1 MQKRIIFLFVILTL
15 MILLVPTLLVTT
27 FSESTDSVAQVEAK
41 EAVQKKKTTIIPSD
55 EKMPPVRVYL
65 TKEKR
70 VLEVPLEEY
79 ITGVVASEMP
89 ADFHEEALKAQ
100 ALAARTYIVKRL
112 TKKEFTDLA
121 RWGTIAKTAHVTD
134 TVQHQVF
141 STEQQLRSR
150 WGIQYDEKQKRI
162 ESAVQ
167 ATKGNIIVYQ
177 GEPIYA
183 AFFSTSNGRTENS
196 EDYFLTNYP
205 YLRSVDSS
213 WDQQSPKYD
222 KEQVLTMHQFTQ
234 LLAKETGKSIAIP
247 TAASPGQWMRVI
259 EKTAG
264 NRILK
269 IRIGD
274 EIFSGREVRE
284 ALHLAS
290 SDFSWQVKGNEM
302 IFTTRGYGHG
312 VGMSQWGAHLMAK
325 QGKEVLDIIQHY
337 YQGVKVKPI
346 SAVQGD
352 KK

>member
-1 MQKRIIFLFVILTL
+1 
-15 MILLVPTLLVTT
+15 MILLVPTILVTIFT
-27 FSESTDSVAQVEAK
+27 ESTDSVTQVEAK
-41 EAVQKKKTTIIPSD
+41 EAQKKKKATITPSD
-55 EKMPPVRVYL
+55 EATPPVRVYL

-70 VLEVPLEEY
+70 VLEIPLEEY
-79 ITGVVASEMP
+79 IMGVVASEMP

-100 ALAARTYIVKRL
+100 ALAARTYVIKRL
-112 TKKEFTDLA
+112 TKSKHPDLA
-121 RWGTIAKTAHVTD
+121 RFGAAAQTAHVTD

-150 WGIQYDEKQKRI
+150 WGGQYDEKKRRI

-167 ATKGNIIVYQ
+167 ATRGNILVHQ

-196 EDYFLTNYP
+196 EDYFSTSYP

-213 WDQQSPKYD
+213 WDQESPKYE
-222 KEQVLTMHQFTQ
+222 KEQVFTIHQFTQ
-234 LLAKETGKSIAIP
+234 LLNKETGKSIAIP
-247 TAASPGQWMRVI
+247 TTTSPGQWMHVI
-259 EKTAG
+259 EKTTG

-274 EIFSGREVRE
+274 ETFSGREVRE
-284 ALHLAS
+284 ALQLAS

-312 VGMSQWGAHLMAK
+312 VGMSQWGANLMAK
-325 QGKEVLDIIQHY
+325 QGKSVLEIIQHY
-337 YQGVKVKPI
+337 YQGVEVKPI
-346 SAVQGD
+346 SAVGVLGV